1 MLSATTTTGMQNY
14 LWTFIINESFFL
26 EGKANQMS
34 HFSFIAGE
42 NSWNERALAC
52 NFKENKQF
60 NQSEDLK
67 KAEVTLNLFCSS
79 LQNLIQ
85 NADA

>member
-1 MLSATTTTGMQNY
+1 
-14 LWTFIINESFFL
+14 
-26 EGKANQMS
+26 MS

-42 NSWNERALAC
+42 NSWNERALEC
-52 NFKENKQF
+52 SFKKNKQF

-67 KAEVTLNLFCSS
+67 KAELTLNLFCSR
-79 LQNLIQ
+79 LQILIQ